1 MIKILVKIF
10 QRLENFERNYSRIFW
25 FCIAFLGLFLFYEPI
40 QNPSQSQVV
49 IEQVRGGAKD
59 SNSFIPPLKPEK
71 PRTGQQ
77 DPSKPERPGSRQLGD
92 PEPKLAFSR
101 PGGGSSGSGS
111 GGGSSWEDE
120 NAIPPKSSWIND
132 PDYWTDYTYNRND
145 FSKNKDEQETC
156 SVSDELQNKADIDEN
171 SQDAARTVTEKLEE
185 SNAVK
190 KLVKTALKNQD
201 VKNEYVRIKKRLE
214 EGINPVDIGVRSTPV
229 ASNKVLIKGDEG
241 RYLVEVSGNQVN
253 VLGICAR
260 GNRKNVKTF
269 ESLMNEMYGVNL
281 QY

>member
-156 SVSDELQNKADIDEN
+156 SVSDELQNKTDIDEN